1 MWTPTAMGRFQPE
14 PEAHA
19 QAAPAGAA
27 EVSGPGGWLG
37 PAVAGSTIPVTAR
50 GAHGTFR
57 PPLRGRVALPLP
69 GPSKPSLS
77 AGLHRRLR
85 IARADATASQ
95 LGALQ
100 LRLRVVF
107 HVRISGFFDPNS
119 FRRKGDSGYSQR
131 RALSSRGPS
140 KKPEHAPS
148 ESGPHSESRGGML
161 RALAQPP
168 DWPSAAAR
176 GSSRATACPAD
187 RQRRF
192 RFAELL
198 GHTGRAPY
206 TDIYRHTDIKTYR
219 HTNRHTDRQ
228 T

>member
-1 MWTPTAMGRFQPE
+1 MG
-14 PEAHA
+14 
-19 QAAPAGAA
+19 PAGRPCAA
-27 EVSGPGGWLG
+27 EWLCHCQG
-37 PAVAGSTIPVTAR
+37 PA
-50 GAHGTFR
+50 
-57 PPLRGRVALPLP
+57 
-69 GPSKPSLS
+69 PSKPSLS

-85 IARADATASQ
+85 IARADATATQ

-107 HVRISGFFDPNS
+107 HIRTSDYFDPNC
-119 FRRKGDSGYSQR
+119 FRRKGGSGYSQR
-131 RALSSRGPS
+131 RALSSRGRPS
-140 KKPEHAPS
+140 KEPEHAPS

-192 RFAELL
+192 RF
-198 GHTGRAPY
+198 GHTGRARIRPQRVL
-206 TDIYRHTDIKTYR
+206 TG
-219 HTNRHTDRQ
+219 NRGALKGESHLR
-228 T
+228 